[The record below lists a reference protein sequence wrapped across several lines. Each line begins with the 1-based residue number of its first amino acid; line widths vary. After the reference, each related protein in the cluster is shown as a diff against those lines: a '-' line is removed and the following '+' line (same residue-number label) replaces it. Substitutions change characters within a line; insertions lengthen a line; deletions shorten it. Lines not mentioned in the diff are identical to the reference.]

1 MTYLV
6 ETMKQ
11 HAELE
16 ALYNIIHGAGLDS
29 LLTEHRPFTVFAP
42 TGGALKK
49 LNEIQ
54 VQYLK
59 HPEGLQDLKITFH
72 HHIHSGTLYKHDIP
86 QGSTSVSTLE
96 GQDLM
101 VYLDEKL
108 LVDNAEVD
116 STDILASNGVI
127 HTVVRPLLPSSLVWT
142 AGKYL
147 IGMNATSFV
156 HQLRDAGLS
165 HYIDTSDESYTIF
178 APQDDTAGSI
188 DMMKDADPADVLKY
202 HVVPGKRLLPNFQ
215 DGLLLDTELHT
226 EELNGFAQKSKVSVK
241 QDRKQSIVSING
253 VEIIGEPG
261 N

>member
-1 MTYLV
+1 
-6 ETMKQ
+6 MKK

-16 ALYNIIHGAGLDS
+16 ALYNIIHGAGLDL

-42 TGGALKK
+42 TGGALQK

-86 QGSTSVSTLE
+86 LGATAVSTLE

-101 VYLDEKL
+101 VYMDEKL

-116 STDILASNGVI
+116 GTDVLASNGVI

-156 HQLRDAGLS
+156 HQLRNAGLS
-165 HYIDTSDESYTIF
+165 HYIDTSDGSYTIF
-178 APQDDTAGSI
+178 APQDDVSGDIEMRAG
-188 DMMKDADPADVLKY
+188 DEPADVLKY
-202 HVVPGKRLLPNFQ
+202 HVVPGKRLLPSFQ

-226 EELNGFAQKSKVSVK
+226 EELNGLAQRSKVSIK
-241 QDRKQSIVSING
+241 QDRKRSTVSING